1 MSERP
6 LRYQTVRELVDSA
19 NHIAY
24 VNELTDLTSILE
36 FVKSKVEQLE
46 NQKKHF
52 QRKHLEVWRFLDEHY
67 PEAGRDFDILQSGG
81 ELE

>member
-1 MSERP
+1 MTWKTP
-6 LRYQTVRELVDSA
+6 MELIEELQA
-19 NHIAY
+19 NYGVHTRQEFGDA
-24 VNELTDLTSILE
+24 LE
-36 FVKSKVEQLE
+36 VIKGAVKQLE

-52 QRKHLEVWRFLDEHY
+52 QRKHLEVWQFLDEHY